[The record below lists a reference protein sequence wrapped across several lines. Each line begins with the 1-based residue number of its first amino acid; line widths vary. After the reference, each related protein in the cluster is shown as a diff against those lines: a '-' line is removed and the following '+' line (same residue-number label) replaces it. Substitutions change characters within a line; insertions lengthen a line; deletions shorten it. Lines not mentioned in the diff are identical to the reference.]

1 MTSGVK
7 TNLDTI
13 SSHLGPSSPN
23 NKSLDMKSNQS
34 KVVYQKNKAN
44 KKDQANVQYQSN
56 PTEEDNYN
64 ESEKKVAEVD
74 SGFKVASSNTNN
86 NVQRDMEPGANT
98 GRCGSRDDAPPAAII
113 CSSHRAE
120 EHVSH
125 QVKDAVCTA
134 AMSDPNSQFNLSP
147 AVVKTFDQGN
157 QILIKSSNFA
167 NMDLHVKIDQ
177 EHATAAT
184 KTPM

>member
-1 MTSGVK
+1 MPSGVK

-23 NKSLDMKSNQS
+23 NKSVDVKSNQS

-64 ESEKKVAEVD
+64 ESEKKVAEND
-74 SGFKVASSNTNN
+74 CGFKVATSNANN
-86 NVQRDMEPGANT
+86 NDQRDSEPGENT
-98 GRCGSRDDAPPAAII
+98 GRCRSKDDAPPAPII

-120 EHVSH
+120 EHAKH

-134 AMSDPNSQFNLSP
+134 AMSDPNS
-147 AVVKTFDQGN
+147 
-157 QILIKSSNFA
+157 
-167 NMDLHVKIDQ
+167 
-177 EHATAAT
+177 
-184 KTPM
+184 

>member
-1 MTSGVK
+1 
-7 TNLDTI
+7 
-13 SSHLGPSSPN
+13 
-23 NKSLDMKSNQS
+23 
-34 KVVYQKNKAN
+34 
-44 KKDQANVQYQSN
+44 
-56 PTEEDNYN
+56 
-64 ESEKKVAEVD
+64 
-74 SGFKVASSNTNN
+74 
-86 NVQRDMEPGANT
+86 MEPGGNTLTHT
-98 GRCGSRDDAPPAAII
+98 GRCGSRDDAPPAPII

-120 EHVSH
+120 ERTNDNNYQH

-147 AVVKTFDQGN
+147 AAVKTFDQGN

-184 KTPM
+184 KTPIQPASTSK

>member
-1 MTSGVK
+1 
-7 TNLDTI
+7 
-13 SSHLGPSSPN
+13 
-23 NKSLDMKSNQS
+23 MKSNQS

-44 KKDQANVQYQSN
+44 KKDQPNVQYQSN

-64 ESEKKVAEVD
+64 ESEKKVADIHCGV
-74 SGFKVASSNTNN
+74 KVVSANAND
-86 NVQRDMEPGANT
+86 NVQRDMEPGENT
-98 GRCGSRDDAPPAAII
+98 GRRGSRDDAPPAAII

-134 AMSDPNSQFNLSP
+134 AMSDPNSQFNLAP

-167 NMDLHVKIDQ
+167 NMDLQVKIDQ

>member
-1 MTSGVK
+1 MPSGGK

-23 NKSLDMKSNQS
+23 NKSVDVKSNQS

-64 ESEKKVAEVD
+64 ESEKKVAETD
-74 SGFKVASSNTNN
+74 GGFKVASSNANN
-86 NVQRDMEPGANT
+86 NMQRDMEPGENT
-98 GRCGSRDDAPPAAII
+98 GRCGSRDDPPPAAII

-120 EHVSH
+120 ERVQH

-134 AMSDPNSQFNLSP
+134 AMSDPNSQFNVSP
-147 AVVKTFDQGN
+147 AAVKTFDQGN

-167 NMDLHVKIDQ
+167 NMDLQVKIDQ
-177 EHATAAT
+177 DHATAAT